1 MDIATL
7 AKQLKQKIQDDRLSF
22 ADMAQLVPPIAQFVD
37 RFMGT
42 QTFVLQDTTLIVD
55 IDPATITI
63 KGKSPWQNSV
73 PLLFEFNILYSGEK
87 LSTTITLDFAQQ
99 TLADMDWLQL
109 NPLSM
114 TIDGSSRQDM
124 SATLQGSATLF
135 DSTIAIA
142 VDTGDASEQLSLS
155 ASISQLNFSSMAEQ
169 LLTELSLPT
178 DLPDFSFTDTQF
190 HCTPSA
196 KTFRFAAKSFD
207 DWTLPLGITGL
218 QVDDIGCQLS
228 REIENAEQ
236 QTFRLAGSLM
246 GSVEIAGVQFDLSF
260 SFPGEYRFTAVVPK
274 LSLSAILQDLCGSDA
289 LMGFPAPSS
298 VLNVTMK
305 NIRIDALP
313 ASQSFSVQGTCLF
326 GEIQLVVNNKQ
337 GKWQFLCAI
346 RPAANWH
353 FSDIDRSLRTLDG
366 LNFKG
371 SALVLSNASNHTPST
386 LIELP
391 SGISLKK
398 GLNFIATIDASELQ
412 LDDLL
417 GLESLQV
424 SAVIG
429 TKPSDLLI
437 IAGIAGTFKISDNV
451 AMGNMGLR
459 LRPAPDNFAIG
470 VKGEVLARLDHSD
483 LRFVGTMEIRP
494 IERSAAFAATM
505 LGEWRE
511 PFGIK
516 GLAVADLAIEIG
528 VGIVPPPAV
537 AAPIVGFA
545 GRIQIGSFTGSAAV
559 KMDTVTP
566 SKSMLAADFNRL
578 YLREVMEVFCD
589 QQVMRAIPAEIRSTV
604 LEVGLEDVAVYVVPQ
619 ATQIGELSYEAGFA
633 FQGKLSIA
641 DFDAQFSFKLDYS
654 KGFAIRA
661 EMDTLN
667 IDNLIIITGSGRQP
681 NPIMA
686 VNLMLGEK
694 AGIEIA
700 ARVKLLEIS
709 AETAISL
716 SDNGFRFLVQGTL
729 FNLFAASIE
738 ASGGNLQQG
747 GDFYLKI
754 AMKNDL
760 MVYLRTQAVA
770 VIKDGTDSA
779 IRDLTHAQN
788 VLSKAQRDVQGL
800 KNEINRVRNIIRQER
815 RQHSSALTGAQRELQ
830 TAQNTVNQLKRNIN
844 AMRAVIKRERAR
856 DTANLRNAQRAV
868 SKAQSS
874 VNNLQHEIN
883 SSKRRIKTLE
893 NDIAKKKRWL
903 DKSPW
908 YRKVDRG
915 IEYTAYAGA
924 KGVEIAAIYTKIAG
938 IEAAKGTAYLALEAA
953 KQIVRGIERAANLF
967 PIDADPRILAL
978 FTAKGAATAG
988 LEVAKQSVIFARN
1001 AVNTF
1006 PIDADPRI
1014 LALFTAKETANAAL
1028 EVAKFALEGVKVSVG
1043 GLADVATFITTY
1055 GLGGLLDVRAASFEG
1070 QLNVIHGGQVAM
1082 ALKLDI
1088 MQQPVAL
1095 QLRFN
1100 FNQPLASAKVLGEDL
1115 LRRLT

>member
-1 MDIATL
+1 LNATL
-7 AKQLKQKIQDDRLSF
+7 
-22 ADMAQLVPPIAQFVD
+22 
-37 RFMGT
+37 
-42 QTFVLQDTTLIVD
+42 
-55 IDPATITI
+55 
-63 KGKSPWQNSV
+63 
-73 PLLFEFNILYSGEK
+73 E
-87 LSTTITLDFAQQ
+87 
-99 TLADMDWLQL
+99 
-109 NPLSM
+109 
-114 TIDGSSRQDM
+114 
-124 SATLQGSATLF
+124 
-135 DSTIAIA
+135 
-142 VDTGDASEQLSLS
+142 
-155 ASISQLNFSSMAEQ
+155 
-169 LLTELSLPT
+169 
-178 DLPDFSFTDTQF
+178 
-190 HCTPSA
+190 
-196 KTFRFAAKSFD
+196 
-207 DWTLPLGITGL
+207 
-218 QVDDIGCQLS
+218 
-228 REIENAEQ
+228 
-236 QTFRLAGSLM
+236 
-246 GSVEIAGVQFDLSF
+246 
-260 SFPGEYRFTAVVPK
+260 
-274 LSLSAILQDLCGSDA
+274 
-289 LMGFPAPSS
+289 
-298 VLNVTMK
+298 

-313 ASQSFSVQGTCLF
+313 VSQAFSVQGTCVF
-326 GEIQLVVNNKQ
+326 GEIQLVVDNKQ

-366 LNFKG
+366 LNFAG
-371 SALVLSNASNHTPST
+371 SALVLSSANSHTPST
-386 LIELP
+386 LIDLP
-391 SGISLKK
+391 SGMSLKK
-398 GLNFIATIDASELQ
+398 GLNFIAAIDASELQ

-437 IAGIAGTFKISDNV
+437 TAGIEGTFKISDNV
-451 AMGNMGLR
+451 SMGNMGLR

-470 VKGEVLARLDHSD
+470 VKGEVLARLDDSD
-483 LRFVGTMEIRP
+483 LRFIGMMEIRP
-494 IERSAAFAATM
+494 LERSAAFAATM

-516 GLAVADLAIEIG
+516 GLAVADLAIEVG

-545 GRIQIGSFTGSAAV
+545 GSIQIGSFTGSAAV

-641 DFDAQFSFKLDYS
+641 DFDAQFYFKLDYS

-661 EMDTLN
+661 EMDTIN
-667 IDNLIIITGSGRQP
+667 IDNIVVITGSGRQP
-681 NPIMA
+681 HPIMA
-686 VNLMLGEK
+686 VNLMLGEQ

-700 ARVKLLEIS
+700 AKVMLLDIS

-716 SDNGFRFLVQGTL
+716 SDNGFSFLVQGTL

-738 ASGGNLQQG
+738 ASGGNLKQG
-747 GDFYLKI
+747 GDFYLKV
-754 AMKNDL
+754 AMQNDL

-770 VIKDGTDSA
+770 VIKAGTDSA
-779 IRDLTHAQN
+779 VRDLTHAQN
-788 VLSKAQRDVQGL
+788 ELSKAQRDVQGL
-800 KNEINRVRNIIRQER
+800 QHEIKRVRNVIRRER
-815 RQHSSALTGAQRELQ
+815 RQHSSALTQARRELQ
-830 TAQNTVNQLKRNIN
+830 NAQNTVNQLNRTIN
-844 AMRAVIKRERAR
+844 AMRAVIERERAR
-856 DTANLRNAQRAV
+856 DTANLRNAQRQV
-868 SKAQSS
+868 SKAQRN
-874 VNNLQHEIN
+874 VNSLQHEIN

-893 NDIAKKKRWL
+893 GHIAKKKRWL

-915 IEYTAYAGA
+915 FEYTAYAAA
-924 KGVEIAAIYTKIAG
+924 KGVEIAGLYTKIGG

-953 KQIVRGIERAANLF
+953 KQVVRGIERAANLF

-978 FTAKGAATAG
+978 FTAKGTAIAG
-988 LEVAKQSVIFARN
+988 LEVAKQAVILARN
-1001 AVNTF
+1001 AVHAF

-1014 LALFTAKETANAAL
+1014 IALFTAKETANAGL

-1043 GLADVATFITTY
+1043 GLADVATFITTH

-1070 QLNVIHGGQVAM
+1070 QLNVIHGGHVSM
-1082 ALKLDI
+1082 ALKLDV

-1095 QLRFN
+1095 RLRFN
-1100 FNQPLASAKVLGEDL
+1100 FHEPLASAKVLGKDL